1 MENSFD
7 GKVVNVMI
15 RVRVIASMDYMY
27 FEAHFLYDIACRIVI
42 AFISIIKVGLVV
54 RELARV
60 SG

>member
-27 FEAHFLYDIACRIVI
+27 FEAHLYDIACRIVI